1 VSTRCPERTVRL
13 AWRVMRRAVPAAA
26 ALLAGPTV
34 LAFWSGGYFTQPRL
48 IAGIVAWALVFA
60 LAVAGP
66 VPLPRTLP
74 GRLAVG
80 GLVLITAWSAL
91 SITWAPL
98 RGPAVESVERLLLY
112 LAAVLVAIG
121 VFRIPRLQ
129 RAVEPALAAGSL
141 IVIGY
146 GLTGRLAPGLITLAR
161 SKSSGGQ
168 RLEQPITY
176 WNSEGALA
184 GMGLV
189 LCAHLA
195 ADRSRPL
202 AVRCLAAAATAPLGA
217 GVYLSYSRGA
227 IAVAVVGLAIL
238 VALTRSRGQ
247 LEAAAVALVA
257 GAGAALA
264 ASLLPGVASL
274 SGSLGARERDGAVMA
289 VVLVALAAGAA
300 ALTAWRASAR
310 GTMPARDVLGG
321 ARRFTTVAIVAL
333 AAIGLVIGGLQERR
347 GANENGGANA
357 TRLTSA
363 YSNRYDYWQVG
374 VREFRRHPLEGAG
387 AASFRVAWLRERPIR
402 ESVLEVHS
410 LPIEMAA
417 ELGIVG
423 LLGLVLMV
431 TGVALAASR
440 ALRSRGAIAAGWCA
454 ALLVWLLQASIDW
467 HWQIPAVT
475 LPALILAGA
484 LIARSEAPPEA
495 AVVDRARA
503 RARARAGDGTPA
515 AADPAE
521 RRAAVPAS

>member
-1 VSTRCPERTVRL
+1 
-13 AWRVMRRAVPAAA
+13 MRRAVPAAA
-26 ALLAGPTV
+26 AACLLAGPTV
-34 LAFWSGGYFTQPRL
+34 LAFWSGGYFTDPRL
-48 IAGIVAWALVFA
+48 IAAMLAWACVFA

-66 VPLPRTLP
+66 APLPRMLP
-74 GRLAVG
+74 GRLALG
-80 GLVLITAWSAL
+80 GLGLIIAWSAL

-112 LAAVLVAIG
+112 AGAVLAAIG
-121 VFRIPRLQ
+121 IFRIPRLR
-129 RAVEPALAAGSL
+129 RAVEPALAAGTL
-141 IVIGY
+141 VVIGY
-146 GLTGRLAPGLITLAR
+146 GLAGRLAPGLVTLAR
-161 SKSSGGQ
+161 SKSSGG

-257 GAGAALA
+257 GAGAAVA

-274 SGSLGARERDGAVMA
+274 TGSLGARERDGAVMA

-300 ALTAWRASAR
+300 ALTAWRASAQR
-310 GTMPARDVLGG
+310 AAPAREVLGG

-333 AAIGLVIGGLQERR
+333 AAIGIVIGGLQERR

-363 YSNRYDYWQVG
+363 YSHRYDYWQIG
-374 VREFRRHPLEGAG
+374 VREFRRHPLDGAG

-484 LIARSEAPPEA
+484 LIALSEAPPEV
-495 AVVDRARA
+495 AVEPS
-503 RARARAGDGTPA
+503 RAGASEATPA
-515 AADPAE
+515 APDPAE
-521 RRAAVPAS
+521 RRGAVPAS